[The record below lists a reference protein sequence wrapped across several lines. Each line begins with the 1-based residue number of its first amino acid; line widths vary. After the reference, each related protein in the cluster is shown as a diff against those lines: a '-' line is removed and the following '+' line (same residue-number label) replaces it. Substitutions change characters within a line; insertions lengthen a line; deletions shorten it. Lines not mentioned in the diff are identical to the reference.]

1 MTDIT
6 GRRGARLRALI
17 RAARRDPERWDKPK
31 GLTQRELALMIGR
44 SQVWVRQ
51 IESGYVPS
59 APADTLASICYR
71 LRIDV
76 AYVRELGFTDV
87 ADAVDA
93 MTMLDQVHVLPTTED
108 HLRATP
114 GLTDDQREQLVIA
127 ARDLRREEPL
137 GQDIWRGRSRT

>member
-1 MTDIT
+1 MTNIT
-6 GRRGARLRALI
+6 GRPGDRLRALI
-17 RAARRDPERWDKPK
+17 RSARKDPERWNKPR
-31 GLTQRELALMIGR
+31 GLTQRELALMIGL

-51 IESGYVPS
+51 IECGYVQS
-59 APADTLASICYR
+59 APAGTLASICYR

-93 MTMLDQVHVLPTTED
+93 MMMLDQVLPTTEG

-114 GLTDDQREQLVIA
+114 GLTDDQRELLVVA
-127 ARDLRREEPL
+127 ARALRREEPL
-137 GQDIWRGRSRT
+137 GGDIWRSRA